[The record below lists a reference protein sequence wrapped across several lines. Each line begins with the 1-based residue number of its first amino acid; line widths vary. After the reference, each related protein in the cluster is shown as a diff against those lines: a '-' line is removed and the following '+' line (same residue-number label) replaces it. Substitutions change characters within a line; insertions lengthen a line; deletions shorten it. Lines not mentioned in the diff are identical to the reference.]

1 MKIQTETESDIQ
13 AIPET
18 AFSGRAFPSGQE
30 IKHILVI
37 RLQHIGDVLLPPL
50 NTDTEAALSAGFY

>member
-37 RLQHIGDVLLPPL
+37 RLQHIGDVLLTPP
-50 NTDTEAALSAGFY
+50 